1 MNYFERYNSIS
12 PQLTSEAIPNTLT
25 IIVIPAFNE
34 PDVCTPLRSLAD
46 QNFSKTEVILVINHS
61 ESSTPAIKEQSVRS
75 INEVIEFKRSN
86 PKIADRIH
94 VLNAVDLPK
103 KHAGVGLARKIGM
116 DEASWRFDQ
125 MQQNGLIVCLDADS
139 TVATN
144 YIEEI
149 NKIAEDTSI
158 SGCSIYYE
166 HPLDGPNS
174 EPIILYEL
182 FLRYYNIAQEHCG
195 LPYSFH
201 TVGSSMAVRSKEYQ
215 KQGGMNR
222 RKAGED
228 FYFLHKII
236 PQPTFINLT
245 TTCVYPSDRTSDRVP
260 FGTGRSMLNHYDESQ
275 DLLVSYDPRSFELV
289 KLFVESVMQ
298 AYPNLPIIDNQFPS
312 VFMDWLSTEK
322 FDKKHAES
330 IRNSTNRTNFEKR
343 FFTWFDAFKVLKLMH
358 FLRDQ
363 LYPNV
368 DIRIGIKDIT
378 NQSHLTYKELLL
390 NLRVREKS

>member
-1 MNYFERYNSIS
+1 
-12 PQLTSEAIPNTLT
+12 
-25 IIVIPAFNE
+25 
-34 PDVCTPLRSLAD
+34 
-46 QNFSKTEVILVINHS
+46 
-61 ESSTPAIKEQSVRS
+61 
-75 INEVIEFKRSN
+75 
-86 PKIADRIH
+86 
-94 VLNAVDLPK
+94 
-103 KHAGVGLARKIGM
+103 
-116 DEASWRFDQ
+116 
-125 MQQNGLIVCLDADS
+125 
-139 TVATN
+139 
-144 YIEEI
+144 
-149 NKIAEDTSI
+149 
-158 SGCSIYYE
+158 
-166 HPLDGPNS
+166 
-174 EPIILYEL
+174 
-182 FLRYYNIAQEHCG
+182 
-195 LPYSFH
+195 
-201 TVGSSMAVRSKEYQ
+201 MAVRSKEYQ

-343 FFTWFDAFKVLKLMH
+343 FFTWFDAFKVLKLM
-358 FLRDQ
+358 Q
-363 LYPNV
+363 
-368 DIRIGIKDIT
+368 
-378 NQSHLTYKELLL
+378 
-390 NLRVREKS
+390 RV